1 MGSGRFVGVA
11 IEWEILGMGFEEFV
25 GVGQMGCGGFEE
37 WVLGNFKDGV
47 GEFIGV
53 GQMGCWEA
61 QIDVS

>member
-1 MGSGRFVGVA
+1 MANFKD
-11 IEWEILGMGFEEFV
+11 GFEEFI
-25 GVGQMGCGGFEE
+25 GVGQMGCGRFEE

-47 GEFIGV
+47 REFIGV